1 MIAAAVVAVLVAGTV
16 AAMVLTQ
23 EARDRGPVAFNV
35 KLKTKPGRY
44 RPCFRLTEADT
55 LDVAIVDPDGRVVV
69 MLADDQ
75 PLEGGDA
82 SHCFDWDG
90 RDTTGQFPLPG
101 RYRLRLTLADAGRV
115 ATSGERLR
123 IGPGGPPP

>member
-1 MIAAAVVAVLVAGTV
+1 MIAAAVVAVLVAGAV
-16 AAMVLTQ
+16 AAMVITQ
-23 EARDRGPVAFNV
+23 KARDRGPVAFNV

-55 LDVAIVDPDGRVVV
+55 LDVAIVDAEGRVVV

-75 PLEGGDA
+75 PLEGDDA

-90 RDTTGQFPLPG
+90 RDASGNFPPAG
-101 RYRLRLTLADAGRV
+101 RYRLQLTLRDADRV
-115 ATSGERLR
+115 ATSGERLN
-123 IGPGGPPP
+123 IAAGGPPS

>member
-55 LDVAIVDPDGRVVV
+55 LDVAIVDGDGRVVV

-75 PLEGGDA
+75 PLEGDDA

-90 RDTTGQFPLPG
+90 RDTAGQFPPPG
-101 RYRLRLTLADAGRV
+101 RYRLQLTLADADRV

-123 IGPGGPPP
+123 IGPGGPPQ

>member
-75 PLEGGDA
+75 PLEGDDA

-90 RDTTGQFPLPG
+90 RDTAGQFPPPG
-101 RYRLRLTLADAGRV
+101 RYRLQLTLADADRV

-123 IGPGGPPP
+123 IGPGGPPQ